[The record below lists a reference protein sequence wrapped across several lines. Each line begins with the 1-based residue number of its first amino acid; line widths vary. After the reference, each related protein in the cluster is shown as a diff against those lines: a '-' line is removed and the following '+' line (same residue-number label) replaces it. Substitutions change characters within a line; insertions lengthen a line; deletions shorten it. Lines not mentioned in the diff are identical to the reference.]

1 MRGPEIIGILT
12 TFGIIIILLAV
23 VSLQEIGSDVKLY
36 GSDKCGKGVFY
47 HKNTNS
53 CEKNPPEMVWVL
65 TKEND
70 EIKIFH
76 KSDGTWKTMDQIM
89 KEQKDEFNP

>member
-1 MRGPEIIGILT
+1 MSNYMVQTSVVKEYFIIKIQT
-12 TFGIIIILLAV
+12 PAR
-23 VSLQEIGSDVKLY
+23 
-36 GSDKCGKGVFY
+36 
-47 HKNTNS
+47 
-53 CEKNPPEMVWVL
+53 KNPPEMVWVL